1 MVLDA
6 LGFQFRSLCVLALQ
20 EPVVTTPGW
29 ESGLLGQLL
38 APADVSLQLWWTDSP
53 LCLGLSFAFL

>member
-6 LGFQFRSLCVLALQ
+6 LGFQFRSLCILAFQ
-20 EPVVTTPGW
+20 EPVVTTLGW

-38 APADVSLQLWWTDSP
+38 APADDSL
-53 LCLGLSFAFL
+53 